1 MKCRNCG
8 FKNSITAKYC
18 EKCGEPL
25 KIKKGKN
32 NKNELILLGI
42 VVVVACV
49 IISCL
54 TIPKFFSTKQ
64 YNDVMK
70 NGETFL
76 KKMDY
81 KQAEDYYLKAINIDP
96 KQSKPYILLA
106 NVYMSQNKKDKAVK
120 LLKEASKAVTKEEKA
135 EIIQKQKELE
145 NYKKYQWVVEPSI
158 EADDIFYATSRE
170 AISYINDKRKQ
181 DTWPVAVLKLKDK
194 FHIIN
199 IEGDICTKVA
209 YKEIHSLGYSTMNDS
224 VYYVGEFDKE
234 YYAVNGSNDY
244 KVSQGGVD
252 INGNVYDGDE
262 GDIHVAKLFYYSN
275 DIVTINDDS
284 DSDRNLKH
292 LKVMPIQ
299 EVKDIPNS
307 NDYTGEEYTKWI
319 KKQNGKFALC
329 DGKKLITDFIYE
341 DMGSYSDGLIAV
353 KKEGKWGYIN
363 ENGEEI
369 IPCEYDDSW
378 NYFTG
383 KYNFND
389 YGNDLD
395 FTDFAYGASDGYVNL
410 KHGDTWLLVD
420 TKGNT
425 VIPEYTFEKIL
436 PVYEDKCFVLKDGKW
451 GIIQLTDY
459 DLSSK
464 QAVSVTFK
472 ANIIEEN
479 EGFMQSAIIKGLDEK
494 NNVIW
499 TYKTKEYACTELDRV
514 NEIGIKNNKYYF
526 VEDRVV
532 TTLNL
537 SDGSVLWKNEDF
549 GGSSSA
555 YTFDEKGTLYLCG
568 YYGPH
573 LFIVDK
579 NGKTMH
585 KVDSFE
591 NDYMWPSKIK
601 YESNKITITFD
612 NSPSGNEADCI
623 VDLKDYSYHF
633 KNNDTLSTEQLNKI
647 KKELNVPDDLNVTF
661 EQNGPYYFEAG
672 DTWYIQ
678 VNILYNGEKIA
689 GADVYASNGELLRGM
704 MTYSDE

>member
-451 GIIQLTDY
+451 GVIQLTDY
-459 DLSSK
+459 DSSSK
-464 QAVSVTFK
+464 QEVDKVNKKDFQSYVGNKNVLYFIKEDFDNDGKKEAFGISGDSTLEEDFPTVQIYFISHDG
-472 ANIIEEN
+472 NIKFIEETY
-479 EGFMQSAIIKGLDEK
+479 GFIQEHNK
-494 NNVIW
+494 NLFL
-499 TYKTKEYACTELDRV
+499 KA
-514 NEIGIKNNKYYF
+514 GNKKF
-526 VEDRVV
+526 VVW
-532 TTLNL
+532 NQCA
-537 SDGSVLWKNEDF
+537 
-549 GGSSSA
+549 GSSSVSHVFGVKNGI
-555 YTFDEKGTLYLCG
+555 YYEPKISRKYENFRQNGEVISGDTGYFLPEGGHYWYIYDFKFDESAGE
-568 YYGPH
+568 
-573 LFIVDK
+573 
-579 NGKTMH
+579 
-585 KVDSFE
+585 FE
-591 NDYMWPSKIK
+591 VIPESKRD
-601 YESNKITITFD
+601 D
-612 NSPSGNEADCI
+612 N
-623 VDLKDYSYHF
+623 
-633 KNNDTLSTEQLNKI
+633 
-647 KKELNVPDDLNVTF
+647 
-661 EQNGPYYFEAG
+661 
-672 DTWYIQ
+672 
-678 VNILYNGEKIA
+678 
-689 GADVYASNGELLRGM
+689 
-704 MTYSDE
+704 